1 MIGEVV
7 IGGLIFAH
15 KGYRP
20 HVERGW
26 IKVCDHKGVGWSNQP
41 RNNVATN
48 DCGFSG
54 ITDMEKKNGN

>member
-26 IKVCDHKGVGWSNQP
+26 IKVCAPKTDWDVRP
-41 RNNVATN
+41 RNDVATN
-48 DCGFSG
+48 DCGFRG
-54 ITDMEKKNGN
+54 ITDMEKRNGN